1 MLKSIHRPPLPWIM
15 SYFFS
20 FLLPSTIK
28 ILVLEWDLKECLIE
42 LCLIFF
48 WFIVKKSDFQN
59 NIARWV
65 WMKWYNLC
73 YLAPKN
79 NLWDVARAI
88 GAPHRQRTQ
97 SLIQGK
103 HRNVVDSDEE
113 DDMIHQIR
121 KDKQNQPQHVVPT
134 PRKKVPVET
143 DATPEKLMES
153 M

>member
-1 MLKSIHRPPLPWIM
+1 MLSGAK
-15 SYFFS
+15 
-20 FLLPSTIK
+20 
-28 ILVLEWDLKECLIE
+28 
-42 LCLIFF
+42 
-48 WFIVKKSDFQN
+48 
-59 NIARWV
+59 
-65 WMKWYNLC
+65 
-73 YLAPKN
+73 KN

-88 GAPHRQRTQ
+88 GTPHWQRTH